1 MRLVSGLKL
10 NIGNGIIGNGVEMD
24 GAFAVLAAAE
34 CIVSAGPYVPV
45 RYPVVVSRD
54 VNQNFLVSVRR
65 ECISVKCASQSGR
78 ELRQDSVTVQENAVV
93 SRSGALIVVAE
104 RRSKVL
110 RINVTG
116 NRKHR
121 KMQQVPMPLVGM
133 GKTVYEAILIL
144 ISGTAPEHGHRAR
157 LNHRIRKGCAGES
170 LRSPGPGLALSD
182 IMQVG
187 FLPQCGCAQERI
199 HIVSQPGI
207 AVRSGGYGDK
217 SRQCSKDGD

>member
-10 NIGNGIIGNGVEMD
+10 NIVNGIIGNGVEMD
-24 GAFAVLAAAE
+24 CAFAVLVAAE
-34 CIVSAGPYVPV
+34 CIVSASHYVPV

-54 VNQNFLVSVRR
+54 VNQNFLVGVRR
-65 ECISVKCASQSGR
+65 ECISVKGASQGGG
-78 ELRQDSVTVQENAVV
+78 EFRQDSVTVQENAVV

-144 ISGTAPEHGHRAR
+144 IS
-157 LNHRIRKGCAGES
+157 
-170 LRSPGPGLALSD
+170 
-182 IMQVG
+182 
-187 FLPQCGCAQERI
+187 
-199 HIVSQPGI
+199 
-207 AVRSGGYGDK
+207 
-217 SRQCSKDGD
+217 

>member
-1 MRLVSGLKL
+1 MRPAAGLEF
-10 NIGNGIIGNGVEMD
+10 NIINGIIGGCIEID

-34 CIVSAGPYVPV
+34 CIVSAGPDVPV
-45 RYPVVVSRD
+45 RHPVVVSRD
-54 VNQNFLVSVRR
+54 IDQNFLVGVRR
-65 ECISVKCASQSGR
+65 ECISVKGASQGGG
-78 ELRQDSVTVQENAVV
+78 EFRQDSVTVQENAVV

-144 ISGTAPEHGHRAR
+144 IS
-157 LNHRIRKGCAGES
+157 
-170 LRSPGPGLALSD
+170 
-182 IMQVG
+182 
-187 FLPQCGCAQERI
+187 
-199 HIVSQPGI
+199 
-207 AVRSGGYGDK
+207 
-217 SRQCSKDGD
+217 